1 MRKSRLVF
9 VGLGLAAVI
18 GASVPSFAGS
28 ATPAAGSV
36 RKVRA
41 DGFQF
46 CSWSKSSC
54 TSTDAGH
61 VTKVAVGTKV
71 KWIYADDECDANALC
86 PGHNVHLGSHTSA
99 DVKQDGALIKAMTFN
114 SVGKF
119 HYWCTHHSTDTNH
132 TTGMYGYIK
141 VHS

>member
-1 MRKSRLVF
+1 MIRNATHLSPTR
-9 VGLGLAAVI
+9 
-18 GASVPSFAGS
+18 S
-28 ATPAAGSV
+28 ARVMTPARSDPPLGSE
-36 RKVRA
+36 
-41 DGFQF
+41 
-46 CSWSKSSC
+46 SSC

-86 PGHNVHLGSHTSA
+86 PGHNVHLGTHTSA